1 MEQYKKANNS
11 NFVKTIYL
19 RGKEANT
26 FILNVGCGSESFGN
40 IKIDKYR
47 GAANIIADIE
57 VGIPFRE
64 NVFEIVYSR
73 FLFEHLRNPSFVL
86 DEMVRVLSPGGKLIL
101 ITDNASY
108 PPFYFIP
115 SLGSGFHVGGY
126 KGKGPEDKHY
136 AIFTK
141 EHVKNHL
148 TYAGL
153 EDVAANYIYADS
165 VGGKCG
171 VWQRMSKLLKLN
183 EFKLLEPFCKA
194 NIFASG
200 IKPLKKQC
208 IMVKIDS
215 G

>member
-1 MEQYKKANNS
+1 MEQNKKANDSNS
-11 NFVKTIYL
+11 IEKIYFS
-19 RGKEANT
+19 RKEIDA

-40 IKIDKYR
+40 IRIDKYP

-57 VGIPFRE
+57 LGIPFKE
-64 NVFEIVYSR
+64 NIFEIVYSR

-86 DEMVRVLSPGGKLIL
+86 NEMVRVLCPGGKLIV

-108 PPFYFIP
+108 LPFYFIP

-126 KGKGPEDKHY
+126 KGKGPGDKHY

-148 TYAGL
+148 NYVGL
-153 EDVAANYIYADS
+153 EDIVANYVYADD

-171 VWQRMSKLLKLN
+171 AWQRMSKLLKLN
-183 EFKLLEPFCKA
+183 KFKIFEPFCKA
-194 NIFASG
+194 NILASG
-200 IKPLKKQC
+200 TKPLKNQSVV
-208 IMVKIDS
+208 VKKDNR
-215 G
+215 